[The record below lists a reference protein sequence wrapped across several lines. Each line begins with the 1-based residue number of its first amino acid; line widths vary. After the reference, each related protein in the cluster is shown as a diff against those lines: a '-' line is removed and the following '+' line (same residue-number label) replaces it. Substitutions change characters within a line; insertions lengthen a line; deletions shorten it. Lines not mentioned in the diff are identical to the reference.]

1 MKTLLKEARELKS
14 LKTRE
19 VAQLLGIDQALISK
33 FESGTR
39 KPTKDQVIK
48 LATLLE
54 IDFETIMVSW
64 LKEKIIHEIGQ
75 NEFALK
81 ALRAVEEEIKFNSSP
96 SVKKVSTIL
105 QQLLDE
111 IDLCKAKLK
120 IFPLTEANSIT
131 QALEIEYIFGSNWIE
146 GNTLTMAET
155 DLVINEGQTISG
167 KSMREHLE
175 AINHQEAIEF
185 IQNRIKNNT
194 TLGEPDVT
202 SLHNIILRGIIPKEA
217 GHYRSVA
224 ITIKDKSFS
233 PCEPAAI
240 PKEIEALFNWY
251 EQNRNSVHPIIL
263 AATVKERLVAI
274 HPFINGNGKVS
285 RLMMNYIL
293 LQHGYPIANIKA
305 DSDNRNLYYQTL
317 KAAITKENKD
327 SFVLFVAQIEKESLE
342 NLTRTVKQSK

>member
-1 MKTLLKEARELKS
+1 MKTLLKDARELKS

-33 FESGTR
+33 FESGSR
-39 KPTKDQVIK
+39 KPTKEQVIK

-81 ALRAVEEEIKFNSSP
+81 ALRAAEEEIKLNSSP
-96 SVKKVSTIL
+96 SVKKVSAIL

-111 IDLCKAKLK
+111 IDLRKAKLK
-120 IFPLTEANSIT
+120 TFSLTEANSIT
-131 QALEIEYIFGSNWIE
+131 QALKVEYTFGSNWIE

-185 IQNRIKNNT
+185 IQNRIKNNA

-202 SLHNIILRGIIPKEA
+202 SLHTIILRGILPKEA

-240 PKEIEALFNWY
+240 PQEIEELFNWY
-251 EQNRNSVHPIIL
+251 EQNKNSIHPIIL
-263 AATVKERLVAI
+263 AATVKERLVAT

-285 RLMMNYIL
+285 RLIMNYIL

-327 SFVLFVAQIEKESLE
+327 SFVLFIAQIEKENLE
-342 NLTRTVKQSK
+342 NLTQTVKQ